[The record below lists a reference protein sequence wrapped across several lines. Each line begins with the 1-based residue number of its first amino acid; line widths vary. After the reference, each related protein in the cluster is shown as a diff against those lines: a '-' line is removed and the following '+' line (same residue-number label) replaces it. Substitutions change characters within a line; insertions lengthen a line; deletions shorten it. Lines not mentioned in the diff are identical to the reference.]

1 MKHSP
6 IQPTILQIV
15 GIQSILAILL
25 ICILLISGCISFSK
39 DGHNKT
45 IKSDFGQDSQ
55 GKIVIRELVNPIADV
70 STFNLIVQSVITD
83 NPFSCVGYTQDG
95 NNHAPVEKIKEVYT
109 ARILYKDNNANIVS
123 TSEEIFNSTAEYKL
137 GVAAI
142 LANTQLTTS
151 QGVITSHDSKFD
163 IYSATLKCHDVNGEN
178 YNIVFTRDDVI
189 LAGYSDDSIRTK
201 FETWAN
207 TIASLTPVK
216 EKTEKIGVS
225 PGIIPSI
232 GTRF

>member
-1 MKHSP
+1 
-6 IQPTILQIV
+6 
-15 GIQSILAILL
+15 L
-25 ICILLISGCISFSK
+25 IFFLLISGCISFSK
-39 DGHNKT
+39 DSPNKT

-55 GKIVIRELVNPIADV
+55 GKIVLRELANPIADV

-123 TSEEIFNSTAEYKL
+123 TSEETFNSSAEYGS

-142 LANTQLTTS
+142 LATTQLTTS
-151 QGVITSHDSKFD
+151 QGDITSYDSKFD

-178 YNIVFTRDDVI
+178 YNVVFTRDDVI
-189 LAGYSDDSIRTK
+189 LAAYSDESIRTK

-207 TIASLTPVK
+207 TVTSLTPAK
-216 EKTEKIGVS
+216 EKTKQKNKGYLGS
-225 PGIIPSI
+225 IPSI
-232 GTRF
+232 GTIF